1 MAMLTL
7 FRNREANAFQEFIME
22 ARTWWAVQLFP
33 RLREEYEVRKQLAE
47 REGRQLRT
55 AEDVATLFSRS
66 TLYQYF
72 CWLERHVQKS
82 KYSSSRWGLVA
93 QIAREPQTAAERLK
107 AGGALDLDPKLG
119 VPDYYAA
126 HDIHQHPGNLHGDA
140 HAGLVYEASALSIHP
155 QTKRNELHERF
166 VELVRREGEFSR
178 VLDMGC
184 GFGKSTVPLAHAFPR
199 AEVVGVDVS
208 EPCLKLAAADAA
220 ADRVKNVSFRQAD
233 ARHTGLGGERFD
245 LVTSTMLLHELPA
258 ESVDA
263 TLAETR
269 RLLAP
274 GGVSIHLDFRT
285 EDPFWQFVMYGH
297 GVRNNEPFLEP
308 LLRMDLA
315 AAYRKA
321 GFEDVRIEPF
331 AEREGATDPSNPFWR
346 FPWAAIIARK
356 PA

>member
-1 MAMLTL
+1 MPLTL
-7 FRNREANAFQEFIME
+7 FRSREANAFQEFIME
-22 ARTWWAVQLFP
+22 ARTWWAAELFP
-33 RLREEYEVRKQLAE
+33 RLREEYEVRKRLAE
-47 REGRQLRT
+47 REGRRIES
-55 AEDVATLFSRS
+55 AEDVALLFSRS

-72 CWLERHVQKS
+72 GWLERHVQKS

-93 QIAREPQTAAERLK
+93 QIAREPETAAARLK
-107 AGGALDLDPKLG
+107 GGGPLELDPALR
-119 VPDYYAA
+119 VPEYYEA
-126 HDIHQHPGNLHGDA
+126 HDIHQHPGNLNRDP

-155 QTKRNELHERF
+155 KTKKNELHERF
-166 VELVRREGEFSR
+166 VELVRREGQFSK

-184 GFGKSTVPLAHAFPR
+184 GFGKSTVPLALAFPR
-199 AEVVGVDVS
+199 AEVIGVDVS
-208 EPCLKLAAADAA
+208 APCLELAAADA
-220 ADRVKNVSFRQAD
+220 KNLSNIRFRQAD
-233 ARHTGLGGERFD
+233 AQHTGLDGGKFD
-245 LVTSTMLLHELPA
+245 LVTSTMLLHELPK
-258 ESVDA
+258 ENVEA

-285 EDPFWQFVMYGH
+285 EDPFWQFIMYGH

-308 LLRMDLA
+308 LIRMDLA
-315 AAYRKA
+315 DAYRRA
-321 GFEDVRIEPF
+321 GFDEVRIEPF